1 MNGIMPKT
9 FALGCIVFILALQ
22 PAIAYGQEKGKGDL
36 EDFTDDYDDDEDAD
50 CTDCEDDAEHFF
62 LYLFLDN
69 IADVARLWGRT
80 DGTRFGVFPAF
91 PYAEG
96 EGFAATSDDY
106 RSYFFNTE
114 FSYNYVNDNLRS
126 YLFKWESQ
134 FAHRSKLS
142 FDLAAYEEN
151 LFDADFGTRKDHLTL
166 YGLRYGYALFRSPQI
181 ILNLE
186 GGFRGFHRRRAHGG
200 PEAALDL
207 QLFPKKPL
215 IMEMEVAAAYV
226 SNGPLYTVESSA
238 GIAFGRFEVL
248 GGLRILKN
256 KSADLLDG
264 FRVGLRVWY

>member
-1 MNGIMPKT
+1 MNPKILGT
-9 FALGCIVFILALQ
+9 FALGCLALTLALQ
-22 PAIAYGQEKGKGDL
+22 PAITLGQEKGKGDL
-36 EDFTDDYDDDEDAD
+36 EDFTDDYDDGEESD
-50 CTDCEDDAEHFF
+50 CDNCDDDAEHFF

-69 IADVARLWGRT
+69 IADVARLWGHT
-80 DGTRFGVFPAF
+80 DGTRFGVFPSF
-91 PYAEG
+91 PYAKG
-96 EGFAATSDDY
+96 DGFAAGSNDY

-126 YLFKWESQ
+126 YLFKWETQ

-142 FDLAAYEEN
+142 FDLATYEEN
-151 LFDADFGTRKDHLTL
+151 LFDADGGPRTDHLTL
-166 YGLRYGYALFRSPQI
+166 YGFRYGYAVFRSPQM

-186 GGFRGFHRRRAHGG
+186 GGFRGFHRRRSHGG

-207 QLFPKKPL
+207 QLFPRKPL
-215 IMEMEVAAAYV
+215 IIETEIAAAYV

-238 GIAFGRFEVL
+238 GIAVGRLEVL

-264 FRVGLRVWY
+264 FRFGLRVWY